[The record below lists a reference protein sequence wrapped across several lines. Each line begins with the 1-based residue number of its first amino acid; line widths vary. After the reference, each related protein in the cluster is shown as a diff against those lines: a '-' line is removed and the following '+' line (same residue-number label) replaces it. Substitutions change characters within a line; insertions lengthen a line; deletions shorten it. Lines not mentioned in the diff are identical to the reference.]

1 MAEKRKDI
9 TNIVNQYLCHSCG
22 SCFAS
27 CGHDSISYKNTVGG
41 YLFPEINYDTCT
53 NCGLCYDI
61 CPGDHFTDYLKN
73 QTEDD
78 PFIGKIISSY
88 IGKSTDEVIYKN
100 SQSGGVVTALLKNLL
115 ESGQISAAIVT
126 SMNTESSSYSE
137 AKIVTTV
144 EELISAQKS
153 KYVPT
158 NITSL
163 MQKIE
168 KIDGTIAMVGLSC
181 HMHGLENLLT
191 IKRKLKNKIIKIGL
205 ICDRVMTSV
214 SIDFLAQ
221 QVTTGKKIKDF
232 VFRDT
237 LNTAYPGDTTV
248 TTNNGNIKKLDKKSR
263 MLMKDYF
270 TPSRC
275 LLCFDKM
282 NIYADIV
289 IGDPHGIPNVDRTY
303 GESLVIIRTDKAKQ
317 IVDQAIKSHDI
328 ILRNTSVEKAIKG
341 QNIDAKR
348 KKWNAHFKAW
358 EELGYDMPDYPDSV
372 KPNAHNINR
381 SEINTAKNNLLHAI
395 ALDNYDS
402 KDLLIR
408 DAKSYYKMK
417 KLKNNLLLPISM
429 AKRMI
434 KKLIK
439 DFK

>member
-1 MAEKRKDI
+1 MAKKRKDI
-9 TNIVNQYLCHSCG
+9 TNIVDQYLCHSCG

-27 CGHDSISYKNTVGG
+27 CGDDSISYKTTVGG

-53 NCGLCYDI
+53 NCGLCYDV
-61 CPGDHFTDYLKN
+61 CPGDHFTDYLKD
-73 QTEDD
+73 QTKDD
-78 PFIGKIISSY
+78 PFVGNIISSY
-88 IGKSTDEVIYKN
+88 VGRATDEVIYKN
-100 SQSGGVVTALLKNLL
+100 SQSGGAVTALLKSLL

-126 SMNTESSSYSE
+126 SMNTNSPSYSE

-214 SIDFLAQ
+214 SIDFLSQ
-221 QVTTGKKIKDF
+221 QVTTDKKIKNF

-289 IGDPHGIPNVDRTY
+289 IGDPHGIANVDRTY
-303 GESLVIIRTDKAKQ
+303 GESLVLVRTDKAKQ
-317 IVDQAIKSHDI
+317 IVDQAIKSQDI
-328 ILRNTSVEKAIKG
+328 ILRDTSPEKAIKG

-348 KKWNAHFKAW
+348 KKWHAHFKAW
-358 EELGYDMPDYPDSV
+358 EELGYDMPDYPESV
-372 KPNAHNINR
+372 KTNAHDVNR
-381 SEINTAKNNLLHAI
+381 NEINVAKKNLLHAV
-395 ALDNYDS
+395 ALDNYAS

-408 DAKSYYKMK
+408 DAKNYYKMK
-417 KLKNNLLLPISM
+417 KLKNALLLPIRM
-429 AKRMI
+429 IKRII

>member
-1 MAEKRKDI
+1 MAKKRKDI
-9 TNIVNQYLCHSCG
+9 TKIVDQYLCHSCG

-27 CGHDSISYKNTVGG
+27 CGDDSISYKTTVGG

-53 NCGLCYDI
+53 NCGLCYDV

-73 QTEDD
+73 QTDND
-78 PFIGKIISSY
+78 PFVGNIISAY
-88 IGKSTDEVIYKN
+88 VGRATDEVIYKN
-100 SQSGGVVTALLKNLL
+100 SQSGGAVTALLKSLL

-126 SMNTESSSYSE
+126 SMNTNSPSYSE

-163 MQKIE
+163 MHKIE

-191 IKRKLKNKIIKIGL
+191 IKRKLKNRIIKIGL
-205 ICDRVMTSV
+205 ICDRVMTST

-221 QVTTGKKIKDF
+221 QVTTDKKIKNF
-232 VFRDT
+232 IFRDT
-237 LNTAYPGDTTV
+237 LNTAYPGDVTITTH
-248 TTNNGNIKKLDKKSR
+248 NGKIKKLDKKSR

-303 GESLVIIRTDKAKQ
+303 GESLVLIRTDKAKQ
-317 IVDQAIKSHDI
+317 IVDQAINSQDI
-328 ILRNTSVEKAIKG
+328 ILRDTSDEKAIEG

-348 KKWNAHFKAW
+348 KKWHAHFKAW

-372 KPNAHNINR
+372 KINAHDVNR
-381 SEINTAKNNLLHAI
+381 SEINTAKKNLLHAV

-408 DAKSYYKMK
+408 DAKNYYKMK
-417 KLKNNLLLPISM
+417 KLKNALLLPIRII
-429 AKRMI
+429 KRII

-439 DFK
+439 DL

>member
-1 MAEKRKDI
+1 MAKKRKDI
-9 TNIVNQYLCHSCG
+9 TKIVDQYLCHSCG

-27 CGHDSISYKNTVGG
+27 CGDDSISYKTTVGG

-53 NCGLCYDI
+53 NCGLCYDV
-61 CPGDHFTDYLKN
+61 CPGDHFTDYLKD
-73 QTEDD
+73 QTDDD
-78 PFIGKIISSY
+78 PFVGNIISAY
-88 IGKSTDEVIYKN
+88 VGRATDEVIYKN
-100 SQSGGVVTALLKNLL
+100 SQSGGAVTALLKSLL

-126 SMNTESSSYSE
+126 SMNMNSPSYSE

-168 KIDGTIAMVGLSC
+168 KTDGTIAMVGLSC

-205 ICDRVMTSV
+205 ICDRVMTSA

-221 QVTTGKKIKDF
+221 QVTTDKKIKNF

-303 GESLVIIRTDKAKQ
+303 GESLVLVRTDKAEQ
-317 IVDQAIKSHDI
+317 IVDQAVKSQDI
-328 ILRNTSVEKAIKG
+328 ILRDTSLEKAIEG

-348 KKWNAHFKAW
+348 KKWHAHFKAW
-358 EELGYDMPDYPDSV
+358 EELGYDMPDYPESV
-372 KPNAHNINR
+372 KTNAHDVNR
-381 SEINTAKNNLLHAI
+381 NEINVAKKNLLHAV
-395 ALDNYDS
+395 ALDNYTS
-402 KDLLIR
+402 KELLIK

-417 KLKNNLLLPISM
+417 KLKNALLLPIRM
-429 AKRMI
+429 AKRI
-434 KKLIK
+434 VKKLIK